1 MSQKYVHQMFES
13 AAMQFPQNIA
23 VYEQERRLSY
33 QKLNQ
38 YASKLSLQLQNL
50 GACPQNIIGVYLEA
64 GIEYI
69 VAVLGILK
77 AKACFMP
84 IGVNFPEKFITS
96 IMSKT
101 EPVIIITNENLAG
114 KLIDLLSGENRPTGF
129 YQIVVVSHHL
139 ETVSTETIGKTTRR
153 PCLEPGENGSEG
165 NKDDGCYII
174 NTSGSTGTTKTIWG
188 SHKGLCHFLQWEIDE
203 FNLNHDIRVS
213 LFSPVSF
220 DVSLRDI
227 FVPLLTGGSLCIPD
241 SATRLDPRQLS
252 NWLREQRISLTHMV
266 PTLFR
271 MLTRELSRNSHKEN
285 PLPDLRWILIAGE
298 PLFGLD
304 LQNWRKAVN
313 GSRAELV
320 NLYGPS
326 ETTLAKLFFRINRI
340 NLPSNEMV
348 PVGKAIPDTQVLI
361 LDNNRLCSTGTAGE
375 IHIKTIFASKGY
387 YKDPERNSKYFIQNP
402 LVTDK
407 KDIIYRTGD
416 YGEYLGNGIVKFI
429 GRKDKQIKLQ
439 GKRIDMN
446 QIEIHLRS
454 HSLIR
459 DCAVAPKTDTFGNQ
473 RLVAYLVLETDE
485 KPAVE
490 ALKRYLGD
498 KIHDYMIPSIFF
510 TIKEMPL
517 THSGKINRNALP
529 DPKHE
534 RPVLEQ
540 DFVLPANELQRKL
553 CRIWREILCIDKV
566 GIHDNFFDIGGT
578 SLLSMVVSERIRD
591 VLGVT
596 IPVVKLFEY
605 PQIYSLSK
613 YLKHLEED
621 QPAFKKIRDRGTQ
634 RRRNIRRQRR
644 NATM

>member
-1 MSQKYVHQMFES
+1 MFES
-13 AAMQFPQNIA
+13 AVTQFPHNIA

-33 QKLNQ
+33 KKLNQ
-38 YASKLSLQLQNL
+38 NAIKLSLHLQNL
-50 GACPQNIIGVYLEA
+50 GVRSQHIIGVYLDA

-84 IGVNFPEKFITS
+84 IGVNFPEIFIAS
-96 IMSKT
+96 ILSKT
-101 EPVIIITNENLAG
+101 EPVIIITNENLVG
-114 KLIDLLSGENRPTGF
+114 KLIELLAGINRPSGF
-129 YQIVVVSHHL
+129 YQIVVISHHL
-139 ETVSTETIGKTTRR
+139 EIVRTETIGKTTRR
-153 PCLEPGENGSEG
+153 PCSEPGKPGKNGSEG
-165 NKDDGCYII
+165 NDDDGCYII
-174 NTSGSTGTTKTIWG
+174 VTSGSTGTPKPIWG

-241 SATRLDPRQLS
+241 SATKLDPRQLS

-271 MLTRELSRNSHKEN
+271 MLTRELSQRSNKEN
-285 PLPDLRWILIAGE
+285 PFPDLRWILIAGE
-298 PLFGLD
+298 PLFGID
-304 LQNWRKAVN
+304 LQNWRKTVN
-313 GSRAELV
+313 GSQAELV

-326 ETTLAKLFFRINRI
+326 ETTLAKLFFRIGRI
-340 NLPSNEMV
+340 NLASNAIV

-361 LDNNRLCSTGTAGE
+361 LDNNELCPAGTAGE
-375 IHIKTIFASKGY
+375 IHIKTTFASKGY

-416 YGEYLGNGIVKFI
+416 YGEYLDNGIVKFI
-429 GRKDKQIKLQ
+429 GRKDKQLKLQ

-459 DCAVAPKTDTFGNQ
+459 DCAVAPKADPFGNQ
-473 RLVAYLVLETDE
+473 RLVAYFVLATDE

-490 ALKRYLGD
+490 ALKRFLGD
-498 KIHDYMIPSIFF
+498 KIPDYMIPSIFF
-510 TIKEMPL
+510 AIKEMPL
-517 THSGKINRNALP
+517 THSGKIDRNALP

-540 DFVLPANELQRKL
+540 DFVSPTNDLQRKL
-553 CRIWREILCIDKV
+553 CRIWREILGIDKV

-578 SLLSMVVSERIRD
+578 SLLSMVVSERLRD
-591 VLGVT
+591 DLGVT
-596 IPVVKLFEY
+596 VPVVKLFEY
-605 PQIYSLSK
+605 PQIDALSK

-621 QPAFKKIRDRGTQ
+621 QPAFKKIHDRATQ
-634 RRRNIRRQRR
+634 RRRNIRRHRR
-644 NATM
+644 NATMQERYL